1 MTSGHSHMKLAQLCE
16 DKGEACA
23 GHRPS
28 TSIWVLSSL
37 GPGGTWDHTSRGGPA
52 GIYCPLMVC
61 AVQCRIHEARLHY
74 RSAALA
80 HLLHRLWSSHIS
92 SSETATQRWSAA
104 PSEPLTRDT
113 FCVVTISKT
122 ERWKAA
128 LTLCKEFILSDD
140 NSRNVFHVF
149 SFANSPW
156 YQTTDDQ
163 LTHCPCMGSSTRK
176 IKAAANVNTQYS
188 AILWPFISLS
198 HCNCLQ
204 IF

>member
-74 RSAALA
+74 RSAAVCKYFSTSERTMRTTKWKDCTQDCPPTA
-80 HLLHRLWSSHIS
+80 EPKQQLLEYYKYH
-92 SSETATQRWSAA
+92 ETALHVDVL
-104 PSEPLTRDT
+104 PSSFVMHHCRGHWFINKREVKIFHMSKHRVT
-113 FCVVTISKT
+113 FKLFICHTNLWEWIS
-122 ERWKAA
+122 
-128 LTLCKEFILSDD
+128 I
-140 NSRNVFHVF
+140 
-149 SFANSPW
+149 
-156 YQTTDDQ
+156 
-163 LTHCPCMGSSTRK
+163 
-176 IKAAANVNTQYS
+176 
-188 AILWPFISLS
+188 
-198 HCNCLQ
+198 
-204 IF
+204 

>member
-74 RSAALA
+74 MSAALA

-113 FCVVTISKT
+113 FCVVTLSVKQKNEKQLWRCVKSLFCQMTTPEMYSTSSHLLTVLDTRLLMISSHT
-122 ERWKAA
+122 ARAW
-128 LTLCKEFILSDD
+128 
-140 NSRNVFHVF
+140 
-149 SFANSPW
+149 
-156 YQTTDDQ
+156 
-163 LTHCPCMGSSTRK
+163 
-176 IKAAANVNTQYS
+176 AAA
-188 AILWPFISLS
+188 PGR
-198 HCNCLQ
+198 
-204 IF
+204 